1 MIRKA
6 GAIRPKKGRR
16 FDPKRQARRPFEP
29 TEGGGYDAHVHE
41 FSIAQ
46 ALAVQVQR
54 HAPATGRV
62 RAVQLRVGALRGL
75 EPESLAMCWEAV
87 TIGTP
92 LAGSS
97 LEVDLLPWSIHCPT
111 CERTWESPVPF
122 VSCECGEAAPAP
134 RGGDELDLVSLT
146 VDEEE
151 PLHA

>member
-1 MIRKA
+1 M
-6 GAIRPKKGRR
+6 
-16 FDPKRQARRPFEP
+16 
-29 TEGGGYDAHVHE
+29 HE

-62 RAVQLRVGALRGL
+62 RSVNIRVGALRGL

-92 LAGSS
+92 LAGSV
-97 LEVDLLPWSIHCPT
+97 LEVDLRPWSIHCPS
-111 CERTWESPVPF
+111 CDRTWDSPVPF
-122 VSCECGEAAPAP
+122 VTCTCGEAAPLP

-151 PLHA
+151 LLRA